1 MNIRVCY
8 NGPICSTWHMPK
20 IFICGWLKSRIRER
34 EEGRAGE
41 EGSTGHAENIFL
53 AKVPAGFHGL
63 VCFLTQLMHS
73 IKISRL
79 LLRKAGVDFPKDRL
93 KSFILCLR
101 RTNLML

>member
-34 EEGRAGE
+34 ERGGKAGE
-41 EGSTGHAENIFL
+41 EGSAGHAENIIL
-53 AKVPAGFHGL
+53 AKVPVGFHGL
-63 VCFLTQLMHS
+63 VCFFAQLMHS

-79 LLRKAGVDFPKDRL
+79 FLRKAGVDFPKEQD
-93 KSFILCLR
+93 
-101 RTNLML
+101 